1 MYNLSL
7 TPKRSQ
13 EIIQRR
19 TASCKRHQ
27 NSDKLPAYGKHRR
40 GLCREDCIQQKPV
53 CGKIGIKRMKMRL
66 IRIVPILHFIL
77 FYLMI

>member
-40 GLCREDCIQQKPV
+40 GLCRKDCIQQESG
-53 CGKIGIKRMKMRL
+53 CGKIGEGNQSDELEKNYL
-66 IRIVPILHFIL
+66 ITEHIQQV
-77 FYLMI
+77 